1 MSLVTAF
8 WCRASRSGCSILL
21 RLAFVLLL
29 SSAAPACHAADSYL
43 TELREKARQLRLHEQ
58 RSWQIL
64 LHYQPTWRGVAS
76 LIDDPQFFLAAKG
89 KSDPAAELEAT
100 LAALFAPP
108 LEEEKDPRCRFVAR
122 RAWLGEALQIDQ
134 SRLPQVECRQ
144 FDQALAKVDP
154 QRAVLIFP
162 GYHLNSPASMFGH
175 TLISIE
181 GPYQSKLLAYA
192 VNYAAFTD
200 ETNGFAYAVK
210 GLLGLY
216 PGYFSI
222 LPYYEKVKEYSDL
235 ERRDLW
241 EYELDLTPDE
251 VGRMLLHVWELRE
264 IASDYFFFGENCS
277 YNLLF
282 LLEAA
287 RPSLNLT
294 DGTRPWV
301 IPVDTVRLAREAGL
315 IKQAL
320 YRPSKA
326 GRISRLAARMTT
338 DQQDL
343 ALRVSAAGMPAEGLP
358 PEVPTAA
365 QARILD
371 LATEQI
377 EYRYFRQ
384 ELTQEEYQRQY
395 REVLAARAKLGRPTD
410 SDQPDP
416 IPERPDLGHGSNRL
430 ALGGGVWKRRSFA
443 ELKLRPAFHHLQ
455 DPDAGYLEGS
465 QIDFLNLVLRAYPEE
480 GKAELHALDLVNI
493 VSLAPRDRIF
503 QPVSWKVA
511 TGFVQK
517 TFADRSDHLVYNLN
531 PGGGFAWHL
540 PGGVGYLFAES
551 AGQFGGRFRD
561 NFTLGG
567 GSSVGLLL
575 RPHERW
581 KLHFWGRQIYFLAG
595 DDPHREGI
603 LNLDQT
609 LSLNA
614 DNNLSLAASRGKE
627 SGVFSDQLVL
637 SWNVYW

>member
-1 MSLVTAF
+1 MFPAPSF
-8 WCRASRSGCSILL
+8 WCKASRSGCFNLL

-29 SSAAPACHAADSYL
+29 LTAALPCHADESYL
-43 TELREKARQLRLHEQ
+43 AALSERAQQLRLQEDPT
-58 RSWQIL
+58 WQIL
-64 LHYQPTWRGVAS
+64 LHYKPSMMGVES
-76 LIDDPQFFLAAKG
+76 LIDDPRFFLAPRG
-89 KSDPAAELEAT
+89 KQDPVAELQAT

-108 LEEEKDPRCRFVAR
+108 QEESKDPRCRFVAR
-122 RAWLGEALQIDQ
+122 RAWLGEVLQIDQ

-154 QRAVLIFP
+154 RRAVLIFP

-241 EYELDLTPDE
+241 EYELDLTPEE
-251 VGRMLLHVWELRE
+251 VGRMLLHVWELRN

-287 RPSLNLT
+287 RPTLHLT
-294 DGTRPWV
+294 EGTRPWV
-301 IPVDTVRLAREAGL
+301 IPVDTVRLVREAGL
-315 IKQAL
+315 IKNAL

-326 GRISRLAARMTT
+326 RRISRLAAQMTP

-343 ALRVSAAGMPAEGLP
+343 AMQVSAAGMPDGGLP
-358 PEVPTAA
+358 DAVPALG
-365 QARILD
+365 QVRILD

-377 EYRYFRQ
+377 EYRYFRK

-395 REVLAARAKLGRPTD
+395 REVLAARSKLGRPAG
-410 SDQPDP
+410 SDDPDP

-430 ALGGGVWKRRSFA
+430 ALGGGVWKSRSFA

-480 GKAELHALDLVNI
+480 GKAELHALDLINI

-511 TGFVQK
+511 TGFLQK
-517 TFADRSDHLVYNLN
+517 TFADGSDHLIYNLN
-531 PGGGFAWHL
+531 PGGGFTWNL

-551 AGQFGGRFRD
+551 AGQLGGRFRD
-561 NFTLGG
+561 QFALGG
-567 GSSVGLLL
+567 GGSAGLLV

-581 KLHFWGRQIYFLAG
+581 KLHLWGRQLYFLAG
-595 DDPHREGI
+595 DEPHREGI

-614 DNNLSLAASRGKE
+614 DNNLSLAASRSKE

-637 SWNVYW
+637 SWNLYW

>member
-1 MSLVTAF
+1 MLPALSF
-8 WCRASRSGCSILL
+8 CCKASRSGYSNLL

-29 SSAAPACHAADSYL
+29 LPVALPCHADESYL
-43 TELREKARQLRLHEQ
+43 AELSGRARQLRLQEEPT
-58 RSWQIL
+58 WQVL
-64 LHYQPTWRGVAS
+64 LHYKPSLMGVKS
-76 LIDDPQFFLAAKG
+76 LIDDPRFFLAPTG
-89 KSDPAAELEAT
+89 KQNPAAELQAT

-108 LEEEKDPRCRFVAR
+108 LEESKDPRCRFVAR
-122 RAWLGEALQIDQ
+122 RAWLGEVLQIDQ
-134 SRLPQVECRQ
+134 SRLPQVECRK

-154 QRAVLIFP
+154 RRAVLIFP

-181 GPYQSKLLAYA
+181 GPYHSKLLAYA

-241 EYELDLTPDE
+241 EYELNLTQEE
-251 VGRMLLHVWELRE
+251 VGRMLLHVWELRD

-287 RPSLNLT
+287 RPALHLT

-301 IPVDTVRLAREAGL
+301 IPVDTVRLVREAGL
-315 IKQAL
+315 VRNSH

-326 GRISRLAARMTT
+326 RRISRLAALMSPAE
-338 DQQDL
+338 QDL
-343 ALRVSAAGMPAEGLP
+343 ALGVSAAGVPEGGLP
-358 PEVPTAA
+358 DTVPALG

-377 EYRYFRQ
+377 EYRFFRK
-384 ELTQEEYQRQY
+384 ELTQEEYQHQY
-395 REVLAARAKLGRPTD
+395 REVLAARSKLGRPAG
-410 SDQPDP
+410 SDDQEP

-430 ALGGGVWKRRSFA
+430 ALGGGVWKSRSFA
-443 ELKLRPAFHHLQ
+443 ELKIRPAFHHLQ
-455 DPDAGYLEGS
+455 DPDAGYLECS

-480 GKAELHALDLVNI
+480 RKLELHALDLINI
-493 VSLAPRDRIF
+493 VSLSPRDRIF
-503 QPVSWKVA
+503 KPVSWKVA
-511 TGFVQK
+511 TGLVQK
-517 TFADRSDHLVYNLN
+517 TFADGSDHLIYNLN
-531 PGGGFAWHL
+531 PGGGFAWHI
-540 PGGVGYLFAES
+540 PGGVSYLFAES
-551 AGQFGGRFRD
+551 FGQLGGRFRD

-567 GSSVGLLL
+567 GGSAGLLVRL
-575 RPHERW
+575 HERW
-581 KLHFWGRQIYFLAG
+581 KLHLSGRQLYFLAG
-595 DDPHREGI
+595 DDPHREGA
-603 LNLDQT
+603 LHLDQT
-609 LSLNA
+609 LSLNT
-614 DNNLSLAASRGKE
+614 DNNLSLATSRSKE
-627 SGVFSDQLVL
+627 SGVYINQAVL
-637 SWNVYW
+637 SWNLYW

>member
-1 MSLVTAF
+1 MPIEPSFHHKT
-8 WCRASRSGCSILL
+8 SRSRWSIPL
-21 RLAFVLLL
+21 RLAFAFWLLL
-29 SSAAPACHAADSYL
+29 AALPCAAADSYL
-43 TELREKARQLRLHEQ
+43 AELSEKARQLQLHQE
-58 RSWQIL
+58 RTWQIL

-76 LIDDPQFFLAAKG
+76 LIDDPGFFLAPRG
-89 KSDPAAELEAT
+89 KVDPAAELQAT

-108 LEEEKDPRCRFVAR
+108 LAEEQDPRCRFVAR
-122 RAWLGEALQIDQ
+122 RDWLGEVLQIDA
-134 SRLPQVECRQ
+134 SRLPPVACPQ
-144 FDQALAKVDP
+144 FEQALAKVDP
-154 QRAVLIFP
+154 RRAVLIFP

-210 GLLGLY
+210 GLFGLY

-241 EYELDLTPDE
+241 EYELELTPAE
-251 VGRMLLHVWELRE
+251 VEKMLLHVWELRE

-287 RPSLNLT
+287 RPSLHLT
-294 DGTRPWV
+294 DATRPWV
-301 IPVDTVRLAREAGL
+301 IPVDTVRLVREAGL
-315 IKQAL
+315 VRQAV

-326 GRISRLAARMTT
+326 RRISRLAAQMTP

-343 ALRVSAAGMPAEGLP
+343 ALQVGDSGMPAGGLP
-358 PEVPTAA
+358 EAIPALA

-377 EYRYFRQ
+377 EFRYFRK
-384 ELTQEEYQRQY
+384 ELTQQEYQRQY
-395 REVLAARAKLGRPTD
+395 REVLAARSKLGRPAG

-416 IPERPDLGHGSNRL
+416 IPGRPDLGHGSNRL
-430 ALGGGVWKRRSFA
+430 ALGGGVWKSRSFA

-465 QIDFLNLVLRAYPEE
+465 QIDFLNLVLRAYPDE
-480 GKAELHALDLVNI
+480 GKTQLHALDLINI

-503 QPVSWKVA
+503 QPISWKVA
-511 TGFVQK
+511 TGLVRK
-517 TFADRSDHLVYNLN
+517 TFADGSDHLIYNLN
-531 PGGGFAWHL
+531 PGGGFSWNL
-540 PGGVGYLFAES
+540 PAGVGYLFAES
-551 AGQFGGRFRD
+551 VGQLGGRFRD
-561 NFTLGG
+561 RFGLGG
-567 GSSVGLLL
+567 GGSAGLLV

-581 KLHFWGRQIYFLAG
+581 KLHLWGRQIYFLAG
-595 DDPHREGI
+595 DDPHREGS

-609 LSLNA
+609 LSLNT
-614 DNNLSLAASRGKE
+614 DNNLSLAASRSRE
-627 SGVFSDQLVL
+627 SGIHSNQLVL